1 MTTRL
6 PIALLTLFGLFLA
19 ACEDEDDECPDCICD
34 CCEGDDDAVGD
45 DDDDD
50 AAAECSEDTECDDWQ
65 ICEANVCVDG
75 DRNNDFA
82 EALGVAAGDE
92 PGGYINPA
100 GDVDYFRLGGD
111 QGWFFKAYAM
121 TADPTDDQGL
131 DTVVRFYDGS
141 GHEKG
146 YNDDFDRLGHIYGTD
161 ALYMGCT
168 AASETY
174 YLSVEDYGSFI
185 NDPAQMEGG
194 AGYIYQLF
202 ISDFEAGSVED
213 EPNDDAGDATDLAIT
228 DYNVSYDRAGVVGDD
243 GDVDLWA
250 VDLEPGARF
259 RVYGYEHTA
268 TEIDLAIRML
278 GTDGTSQAGAFGA
291 PSWSDY
297 ISFPVLDDAPVYME
311 VADDDGDGGDEY
323 CYVLHFAADPAGELY
338 WAETEPND
346 DNFSSE
352 ALQANDDGVLAVA
365 GRIDPMGD
373 LDHFLFQGT
382 TGQQAN
388 VSLAARTAGSSLEA
402 HVRVVSPGDVELISL
417 NVMASEGTVIQA
429 LDLPESGTYHLEV
442 TSSDELAGGV
452 DQWYV
457 LELEVN

>member
-1 MTTRL
+1 MTRIWML
-6 PIALLTLFGLFLA
+6 AMCAALGLLLVS
-19 ACEDEDDECPDCICD
+19 CDDEDEACPDCICD
-34 CCEGDDDAVGD
+34 CCDGD
-45 DDDDD
+45 DDDAGGDD
-50 AAAECSEDTECDDWQ
+50 DDVAAECADDAECADWE
-65 ICEANVCVDG
+65 ICEADVCVDG

-82 EALGVAAGDE
+82 EALGVSAGDE

-100 GDVDYFRLGGD
+100 GDVDYFRLSGD
-111 QGWFFKAYAM
+111 DGWFFKAYAM
-121 TADPTDDQGL
+121 TDDPTDDQGL
-131 DTVVRFYDGS
+131 DTVVRFYDSS

-146 YNDDFDRLGHIYGTD
+146 YNDDFERLGHIYGTD

-185 NDPAQMEGG
+185 NDPGQMEGG
-194 AGYIYQLF
+194 AGYVYQLF

-213 EPNDDAGDATDLAIT
+213 EPNDTSGDATDSAIAE
-228 DYNVSYDRAGVVGDD
+228 YNVSYDRAGVVGDE

-268 TEIDLAIRML
+268 TELDLAIRML
-278 GTDGTSQAGAFGA
+278 GTDGVSQAGAFGA
-291 PSWSDY
+291 PSWSEY
-297 ISFPVLDDAPVYME
+297 ISVPVLDDAPVYME
-311 VADDDGDGGDEY
+311 VTDDDGDGGDEY

-338 WAETEPND
+338 WAEAEPND

-352 ALQANDDGVLAVA
+352 ALQANDDDVLAVA

-373 LDHFLFQGT
+373 LDHFLFQAAA
-382 TGQQAN
+382 GQQAT
-388 VSLAARTAGSSLEA
+388 VSLAARTAGSALEA
-402 HVRVVSPGDVELISL
+402 HLRLEGPGGEELADFS
-417 NVMASEGTVIQA
+417 VMASEGTVLQD
-429 LDLPESGTYHLEV
+429 LDLPDAGTYHLEV
-442 TSSDELAGGV
+442 TSSDDLAGGV

-457 LELEVN
+457 IEVEIN